1 MSFRLWIS
9 LCTVSYYQ
17 CLLVPW
23 VCKGIHWWECASTLI
38 ERARFYI
45 MLEEGKTV
53 VPGLQ
58 LYLSCKAHA

>member
-9 LCTVSYYQ
+9 LHTVSYYCNQ

-23 VCKGIHWWECASTLI
+23 VCKGIHWGECASTLI

-45 MLEEGKTV
+45 MLQEGKTV

-58 LYLSCKAHA
+58 L